1 MYKHIFMLV
10 NAAPCRMMLAVQV
23 EVLLVVQVEVL
34 LVAAAAVVQA
44 VLQQL
49 LKQTAVAAVCLCLVE
64 EEA

>member
-23 EVLLVVQVEVL
+23 EVLLV
-34 LVAAAAVVQA
+34 AAAAVVQAVLQA